1 LTGARPEHGATASQR
16 HRNDLASP
24 SLGASVARFPA
35 GLLSGVYGRVTRA
48 RRQWYAREAGRRRR
62 LNHPVISVGNLVSG
76 GSGKTPV
83 VAAIAR
89 MLRERGER
97 PAILTR
103 GYGRRDHVEG
113 VLVVSDGQRVL
124 EPVTRSGDEPQMLA
138 RTLGGV
144 PVLVSPDRYL
154 AGSLA
159 ERRFGATVSLLDD
172 GFQHV
177 QLERDVDL
185 LVVSPADLQERL
197 LPSGHLREPLD
208 AARFADALLV
218 AAGDDEVPD
227 VARALG
233 HESAFRVAPRYGS
246 VCSAERAYQAYEA
259 DPHGLRRME
268 DGTGRAV
275 AVAGIARPERFFAAL
290 RALGWDVARELTFRD
305 HHWFTA
311 GDVEAVQRAAREAG
325 ASVII
330 TTEKDAVRLDTG
342 RVSSGSPTAVP
353 IAVLPMTMEIEPA
366 GIFEAWLLDRLV
378 LARQPRAGM
387 PA

>member
-1 LTGARPEHGATASQR
+1 LTGERRQGSR
-16 HRNDLASP
+16 
-24 SLGASVARFPA
+24 A
-35 GLLSGVYGRVTRA
+35 GLLSGVYGRVAQA
-48 RRQWYAREAGRRRR
+48 RRAWYAGRPDRRRR
-62 LNHPVISVGNLVSG
+62 LHHPVISVGNLVSG

-103 GYGRRDHVEG
+103 GYGRRDQVEG
-113 VLVVSDGQRVL
+113 VVVVSDGRRVL
-124 EPVTRSGDEPQMLA
+124 EPVTRSGDEPQLLA
-138 RTLGGV
+138 RTLSGV

-159 ERRFGATVSLLDD
+159 ERQFGATVSLLDD
-172 GFQHV
+172 GFQHL

-185 LVVSPADLQERL
+185 LVVSPADLLERV
-197 LPSGHLREPLD
+197 LPSGRLREPLD

-218 AAGDDEVPD
+218 AAADDEVPE

-246 VCSAERAYQAYEA
+246 LSSAEEGAGRVLLEPRRA
-259 DPHGLRRME
+259 L
-268 DGTGRAV
+268 
-275 AVAGIARPERFFAAL
+275 AVAGIARPGRFFAAL
-290 RALGWDVARELTFRD
+290 RSLGWDVARELTFRD

-311 GDVEAVQRAAREAG
+311 QDLETIQRAARESG

-330 TTEKDAVRLDTG
+330 TTEKDAVRMTARDDPE
-342 RVSSGSPTAVP
+342 RVEGSGLPAAIPV
-353 IAVLPMTMEIEPA
+353 AVLPMTVEIEPA
-366 GIFEAWLLDRLV
+366 GIFESWLLERLV
-378 LARQPRAGM
+378 RARQPRAGVS
-387 PA
+387 A